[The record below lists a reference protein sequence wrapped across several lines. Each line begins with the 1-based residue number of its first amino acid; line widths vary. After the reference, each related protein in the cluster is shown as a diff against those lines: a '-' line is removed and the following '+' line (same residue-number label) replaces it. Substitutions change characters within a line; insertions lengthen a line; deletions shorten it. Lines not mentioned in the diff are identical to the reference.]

1 MIFLML
7 YSINWPNFIVW
18 LLLLLEILGNLFIT
32 NVCYPGCEVKNFE
45 INLIFLIK
53 LLFCLTKKS
62 REKVKYFEKEKSF
75 LKWNKKHFS
84 SILKS
89 IQLLKLSQSWE
100 FAFKTNYDNINKKHH
115 HKFVVKLS
123 QHWKKIISRCLWFS
137 SEEEIIFEDKLSKD
151 LRYLFKISN
160 TASRLLYYQN
170 TITLLQLFKIIR
182 SIISIILEQKQSH
195 KVSYS
200 KIRIATNFNFF
211 KQWVKNIHT
220 TFFLHEE
227 RRYMFP

>member
-1 MIFLML
+1 MSDCFYFLRYWAICSLQM
-7 YSINWPNFIVW
+7 F
-18 LLLLLEILGNLFIT
+18 
-32 NVCYPGCEVKNFE
+32 CYPGCEVKNFE

-100 FAFKTNYDNINKKHH
+100 FAFKTNYDNINKKLH

-123 QHWKKIISRCLWFS
+123 QHWKKLSQDVCDSARKRKSFSRINWVRTSAICSKYPILPLDYYII
-137 SEEEIIFEDKLSKD
+137 
-151 LRYLFKISN
+151 KI
-160 TASRLLYYQN
+160 Q
-170 TITLLQLFKIIR
+170 
-182 SIISIILEQKQSH
+182 
-195 KVSYS
+195 
-200 KIRIATNFNFF
+200 
-211 KQWVKNIHT
+211 
-220 TFFLHEE
+220 
-227 RRYMFP
+227 